1 MVMKMNENNRQSKN
15 NARAFTQP
23 KFLAIMACV
32 YFVIISGCDYLS
44 EILAK
49 NTGHVVNPHI
59 VAPLIIAV
67 VTYFTCKAV
76 SAKHA

>member
-1 MVMKMNENNRQSKN
+1 
-15 NARAFTQP
+15 
-23 KFLAIMACV
+23 MACV